1 MSTPGISSVSDHLQ
15 SMTEGMASVMQAAGL
30 VALAIALV
38 VFCVACV
45 QGKPLGPSFKLLFLS
60 FFVASAPMV
69 LSVLGSVETAVPVA
83 HASSV
88 PSSQADAP
96 EELSVQVQQ
105 EPWSAPQ
112 TWEAGG
118 SID

>member
-1 MSTPGISSVSDHLQ
+1 MSNPGISSISDHLQ
-15 SMTEGMASVMQAAGL
+15 SMAEGMVSVMQATGL
-30 VALAIALV
+30 VALAVALV
-38 VFCVACV
+38 VFCVASAR
-45 QGKPLGPSFKLLFLS
+45 GKPLGPSVKLLFFSCLM
-60 FFVASAPMV
+60 ASAPMA

-83 HASSV
+83 HASLV

-96 EELSVQVQQ
+96 EEPSAQVQQ
-105 EPWSAPQ
+105 EPRSVPQ

>member
-15 SMTEGMASVMQAAGL
+15 SMTEGMSSVMQAAGL
-30 VALAIALV
+30 AALAVAFV
-38 VFCVACV
+38 VFCVACA
-45 QGKPLGPSFKLLFLS
+45 QGKPLGPSVKLLFLS
-60 FFVASAPMV
+60 FFVASAPMA
-69 LSVLGSVETAVPVA
+69 LSVLGNVETAVPVA

-88 PSSQADAP
+88 SYSQGGAP
-96 EELSVQVQQ
+96 EVLTVQVQQ
-105 EPWSAPQ
+105 EPPSAPQ